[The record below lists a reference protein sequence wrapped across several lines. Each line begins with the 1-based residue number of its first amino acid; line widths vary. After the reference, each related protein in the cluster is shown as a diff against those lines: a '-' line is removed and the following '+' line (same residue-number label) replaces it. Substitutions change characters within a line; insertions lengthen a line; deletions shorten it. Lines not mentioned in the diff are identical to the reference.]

1 MRSFWKYVIT
11 LLVGF
16 GCVTGILLSKDFFV
30 QTELVQVLHIL
41 CDAFF
46 VVGLVMFNMGL
57 LIFTSN
63 EGAFD
68 MMVYGVRSFVDLF
81 RKTNTKKYPTY
92 YDYSESRRE
101 KKLRFGFLLICGAFF
116 LVVSLVMYYFYRQ
129 YN

>member
-16 GCVTGILLSKDFFV
+16 LSVLAFVVSKDLFS
-30 QTELVQVLHIL
+30 QTDPEQIYHTL

-46 VVGLVMFNMGL
+46 VVGVVMFNFGL

-92 YDYSESRRE
+92 YDYRQSRES
-101 KKLRFGFLLICGAFF
+101 KKLKFGFLGICGAFF
-116 LVVSLVMYYFYRQ
+116 IAVSLVLYYMYSQ
-129 YN
+129 YV